1 MATGEIAG
9 WTCIRCEVTAR
20 SMPGHEPL
28 ALPEGWADESD
39 GVLCLTCRRERAAE
53 ISLDAAPESM
63 NVQDRARLRRSALLE
78 FEVTRDPARSDA
90 EIARAMRSSVSS
102 VKKVRESL
110 GPEFAL
116 EESD

>member
-1 MATGEIAG
+1 
-9 WTCIRCEVTAR
+9 
-20 SMPGHEPL
+20 MPGHEPL
-28 ALPEGWADESD
+28 ALPDGWADDAE

-110 GPEFAL
+110 GPKYAL
-116 EESD
+116 DDAD